1 MKRVIVLMI
10 ALTSY
15 GISAIQAQVNLT
27 ALYSNNVNLAASNE
41 FPSLLGNDAA
51 AFQLDIL
58 NFYSYLGTTTFNR
71 GRLDDFLSLSQIN
84 QQDVESILGEIR
96 DVNRFF
102 SGVRIQPVNLA
113 IRTSDRF
120 AFGLGVQERPEFM
133 VNVDGDLLQL
143 AWQGNGPFAGQQVDL
158 GNLSTNLT
166 YMREVWAGASY
177 SLNLSDNI
185 KLRLGAKGK
194 FIQGLA
200 SVFTDRSDFSIYTE
214 PNGKYIDI
222 DYDYRLNIA
231 GNPDEVTGPESLLDF
246 RGVGYGG
253 DFGANLQLGRI
264 HAAVGLVD
272 VGAIRFTNSVTN
284 YSAQGNYRFEGVNIT
299 GIVDTISFTDSL
311 YWEEL
316 TNYTETNEDFQV
328 PMPTRFSVQLAYR
341 VKGNNVRNREFYKTS
356 IFLTMVQGLSTES
369 TFSDMNMLSV
379 GMSKDLGSILNI
391 GGNVNLYNF
400 SQWGVG
406 GFLSMRLLFMRVGV
420 GTNNILPIFAPASSL
435 RSDIHFNIGFNI

>member
-1 MKRVIVLMI
+1 MTRVFVLITMLAI
-10 ALTSY
+10 F
-15 GISAIQAQVNLT
+15 GITGLRAQVNLT

-41 FPSLLGNDAA
+41 FPSMLGDDASVV
-51 AFQLDIL
+51 QLDVF

-71 GRLDDFLSLSQIN
+71 GRLDDFLSLTQIN

-113 IRTSDRF
+113 IRTSQRF
-120 AFGLGVQERPEFM
+120 AFGFGIQERPEFM
-133 VNVDGDLLQL
+133 VNVDGDLLKL
-143 AWQGNGPFAGQQVDL
+143 AWQGNGPFAGQEVDL

-166 YMREVWAGASY
+166 YMREIWGGASY

-200 SVFTDRSDFSIYTE
+200 SVFTDRSNFSLYTE
-214 PNGKYIDI
+214 PNGKYIDV
-222 DYDYRLNIA
+222 DFDYRLNVA
-231 GNPDEVTGPESLLDF
+231 GSPDEVTGPESLLDF
-246 RGVGYGG
+246 RGVGYGA
-253 DFGANLQLGRI
+253 DFGANLQLGRF
-264 HAAVGLVD
+264 HAAAGLVD
-272 VGAIRFTNSVTN
+272 VGAVRFTNSVTN

-328 PMPTRFSVQLAYR
+328 PMPTRFSFQVAYR

-356 IFLTMVQGLSTES
+356 IFLTMVQGLQKES
-369 TFSDMNMLSV
+369 TFSDMNMLSL
-379 GMSKDLGSILNI
+379 GMSKDFGSVLNI

-400 SQWGVG
+400 SQLGLG
-406 GFLSMRLLFMRVGV
+406 GFVSMRLLFMRVGV

-435 RSDIHFNIGFNI
+435 RSDIHFNVGFNF